1 MSYFDGWHLQL
12 TTIGD
17 ICNIRNSCDVSK
29 IGSADSKWYELRIG
43 ILALAGHHGIGC
55 TGKHILYVI
64 HFVVLSLIHIS
75 FCSMYFQ
82 CTEQKVFLVWVSLTA
97 LLQF

>member
-64 HFVVLSLIHIS
+64 HFVVCALRQSCSVVLDGNLRILL
-75 FCSMYFQ
+75 FC
-82 CTEQKVFLVWVSLTA
+82 CI
-97 LLQF
+97 